1 LAGRHVPLRA
11 KFSVPKL
18 SVGTRGLRNC
28 IAKLYQ
34 VVYLGRTMERRHIKW
49 IPLLLAGLFFAYQ
62 YFSSE
67 KFVNPETGRASHVGM
82 STRQEALLGL
92 QSYQQVLA
100 QSESIDSG
108 PELETV
114 KRVASRLA
122 KATGTAGADFDWQV
136 SLIRSPQVNAFCLP
150 GGKIVVYTGI
160 LPVTQNEA
168 ALATVLG
175 HEMAHATSRHGSQR
189 VLQQNLA
196 QTALTGVA
204 MSLSDMDYDK
214 QRVVMGALGAG
225 TQFGV
230 LMPFSRKDESEADA
244 IGLLYMA
251 RAGYD
256 PRESIRFWERME
268 NVGSRQPP
276 EFLSSHPSHGTRI
289 QQLQAEMP
297 KAIEEYNRSNHAE
310 APGS

>member
-1 LAGRHVPLRA
+1 
-11 KFSVPKL
+11 
-18 SVGTRGLRNC
+18 
-28 IAKLYQ
+28 
-34 VVYLGRTMERRHIKW
+34 MERRHIKW

-67 KFVNPETGRASHVGM
+67 KFVNPETGRKSHVAM
-82 STRQEALLGL
+82 STQEEALLGL

-108 PELETV
+108 PELEMV

-122 KATGTAGADFDWQV
+122 TATGNAGADFDWQV

-160 LPVTQNEA
+160 LPV
-168 ALATVLG
+168 
-175 HEMAHATSRHGSQR
+175 
-189 VLQQNLA
+189 QQNLA

-204 MSLSDMDYDK
+204 ISLSDMDYDK
-214 QRVVMGALGAG
+214 QRAVMGALGVG

-230 LMPFSRKDESEADA
+230 LMPFSRKHESEADE

-256 PRESIRFWERME
+256 PRESIRFWQRME
-268 NVGSRQPP
+268 NAGGAQPP

-289 QQLQAEMP
+289 QQLEAEMP
-297 KAIEEYNRSNHAE
+297 KALEEYSKSSHADARE
-310 APGS
+310 SL

>member
-1 LAGRHVPLRA
+1 
-11 KFSVPKL
+11 
-18 SVGTRGLRNC
+18 
-28 IAKLYQ
+28 
-34 VVYLGRTMERRHIKW
+34 MERRHIKW
-49 IPLLLAGLFFAYQ
+49 LPLLLAGLFFAYQ

-67 KFVNPETGRASHVGM
+67 KFVNPETGRKSHVAM
-82 STRQEALLGL
+82 STREEALLGL

-100 QSESIDSG
+100 QSENIDSG
-108 PELETV
+108 PELAMV

-122 KATGTAGADFDWQV
+122 TATGKAGADFDWQV
-136 SLIRSPQVNAFCLP
+136 SLIRSSQINAFCLP

-160 LPVTQNEA
+160 LPITQNEP

-189 VLQQNLA
+189 VLEQNLA

-214 QRVVMGALGAG
+214 QRAVMGALGAG

-230 LMPFSRKDESEADA
+230 LMPFSRKHESEADE

-256 PRESIRFWERME
+256 PRESIPLLAADGKCRRCSTARVSFQSSVARRSYSAAR
-268 NVGSRQPP
+268 SRNA
-276 EFLSSHPSHGTRI
+276 ESLRRI
-289 QQLQAEMP
+289 QQIFPCRCTGVVVSRL
-297 KAIEEYNRSNHAE
+297 H
-310 APGS
+310 

>member
-1 LAGRHVPLRA
+1 
-11 KFSVPKL
+11 
-18 SVGTRGLRNC
+18 
-28 IAKLYQ
+28 
-34 VVYLGRTMERRHIKW
+34 MERRHIKW

-82 STRQEALLGL
+82 STREEALLGL
-92 QSYQQVLA
+92 QGYEQVLA
-100 QSESIDSG
+100 QSESIDAG
-108 PELETV
+108 PELEMV
-114 KRVASRLA
+114 RRVSSRLA
-122 KATGTAGADFDWQV
+122 NATGKVGADFDWQV

-160 LPVTQNEA
+160 LSITQNEP

-189 VLQQNLA
+189 VLEQNLA

-214 QRVVMGALGAG
+214 QRAVMGALGAG

-230 LMPFSRKDESEADA
+230 LMPFSRKHESEADA
-244 IGLLYMA
+244 IGLLYMG

-256 PRESIRFWERME
+256 PRESIRFWQRME
-268 NVGSRQPP
+268 NVGGPQPP

-289 QQLQAEMP
+289 QQLEAEMP
-297 KAIEEYNRSNHAE
+297 RALEEYNRSNHAA
-310 APGS
+310 APGSF

>member
-1 LAGRHVPLRA
+1 
-11 KFSVPKL
+11 
-18 SVGTRGLRNC
+18 
-28 IAKLYQ
+28 
-34 VVYLGRTMERRHIKW
+34 MERRHIKW
-49 IPLLLAGLFFAYQ
+49 LPLLLAGLFFAYQ

-67 KFVNPETGRASHVGM
+67 KFVNPETGRKSHVAM
-82 STRQEALLGL
+82 STREEALLGL

-108 PELETV
+108 PELEMI

-122 KATGTAGADFDWQV
+122 SATGKAGADFDWQV
-136 SLIRSPQVNAFCLP
+136 SLIRSSQVNAFCLP

-160 LPVTQNEA
+160 LPITQNEP

-189 VLQQNLA
+189 VLEQNLA

-214 QRVVMGALGAG
+214 QRAVMGALGAG

-230 LMPFSRKDESEADA
+230 LMPFSRKHESEADA

-256 PRESIRFWERME
+256 PRESIRFWQRME
-268 NVGSRQPP
+268 NAGGAQPP
-276 EFLSSHPSHGTRI
+276 EFLSNHPSHGTRI
-289 QQLQAEMP
+289 QQLETEMP
-297 KAIEEYNRSNHAE
+297 KALEEYNKSPHADV
-310 APGS
+310 PTSL

>member
-1 LAGRHVPLRA
+1 MRDSGKWCRRIIRAPCRLASIWNGDISNGFRCYWR
-11 KFSVPKL
+11 
-18 SVGTRGLRNC
+18 
-28 IAKLYQ
+28 
-34 VVYLGRTMERRHIKW
+34 
-49 IPLLLAGLFFAYQ
+49 GLFFAYQ

-82 STRQEALLGL
+82 STREEALLGL
-92 QSYQQVLA
+92 QGYEQVLA

-108 PELETV
+108 PELEMV
-114 KRVASRLA
+114 RRVSSRLA
-122 KATGTAGADFDWQV
+122 NATGKVGTDFDWQV

-160 LPVTQNEA
+160 LPITQNEP

-189 VLQQNLA
+189 VLEQNLA

-214 QRVVMGALGAG
+214 QRAVMGALGAG

-230 LMPFSRKDESEADA
+230 LMPFSRKHESEADA
-244 IGLLYMA
+244 IGLLYMG

-256 PRESIRFWERME
+256 PRESIRFWQRME
-268 NVGSRQPP
+268 NVGGPQPP
-276 EFLSSHPSHGTRI
+276 EFLSSHPSHSTRI
-289 QQLQAEMP
+289 QQLEAEMP
-297 KAIEEYNRSNHAE
+297 KALEEYNKSNHAA
-310 APGS
+310 APGSF

>member
-1 LAGRHVPLRA
+1 
-11 KFSVPKL
+11 
-18 SVGTRGLRNC
+18 
-28 IAKLYQ
+28 
-34 VVYLGRTMERRHIKW
+34 MERRHIKW
-49 IPLLLAGLFFAYQ
+49 LPLLLAGLFFAYQ

-67 KFVNPETGRASHVGM
+67 KFVNPETGRKSHVAM
-82 STRQEALLGL
+82 STREEDSLGV

-100 QSESIDSG
+100 QSESVNSG
-108 PELETV
+108 PELDMV

-122 KATGTAGADFDWQV
+122 TVTGKAGADFDWQV
-136 SLIRSPQVNAFCLP
+136 SLIRSSQANAFCLP

-160 LPVTQNEA
+160 LPITQNEP

-189 VLQQNLA
+189 VLEQNLA

-214 QRVVMGALGAG
+214 QRAVMGALGAG

-230 LMPFSRKDESEADA
+230 LMPFSRKHESEADE

-256 PRESIRFWERME
+256 PRESIRFWQRME
-268 NVGSRQPP
+268 NAGRAQPP

-289 QQLQAEMP
+289 QQLEAEMP
-297 KAIEEYNRSNHAE
+297 KALEEYSKSSHAD
-310 APGS
+310 APASL

>member
-1 LAGRHVPLRA
+1 
-11 KFSVPKL
+11 
-18 SVGTRGLRNC
+18 
-28 IAKLYQ
+28 
-34 VVYLGRTMERRHIKW
+34 MDRRHIKW
-49 IPLLLAGLFFAYQ
+49 LPLLLAGLFFAYQ

-67 KFVNPETGRASHVGM
+67 KFVNPETGRKSHVAM
-82 STRQEALLGL
+82 STREEALLGL

-122 KATGTAGADFDWQV
+122 IATGKAGADFDWQV

-160 LPVTQNEA
+160 LSVTQNEA

-189 VLQQNLA
+189 VLEQNLA

-214 QRVVMGALGAG
+214 QRAVMGALGAG

-230 LMPFSRKDESEADA
+230 LMPFSRKHESEADE

-268 NVGSRQPP
+268 NAGGAQPP

-289 QQLQAEMP
+289 QQLEAEMP
-297 KAIEEYNRSNHAE
+297 KALEEYSKSSHADARE
-310 APGS
+310 SL

>member
-1 LAGRHVPLRA
+1 
-11 KFSVPKL
+11 
-18 SVGTRGLRNC
+18 
-28 IAKLYQ
+28 
-34 VVYLGRTMERRHIKW
+34 MERRHIKW

-67 KFVNPETGRASHVGM
+67 RFVNPETGRASHVGM
-82 STRQEALLGL
+82 STREEALLGL
-92 QSYQQVLA
+92 QGYEQVLA

-108 PELETV
+108 PELEMV
-114 KRVASRLA
+114 RRVASRLA
-122 KATGTAGADFDWQV
+122 SATGKVSGDFDWQV

-160 LPVTQNEA
+160 LPITQNEP

-189 VLQQNLA
+189 VLEQNLA

-214 QRVVMGALGAG
+214 QRAVMGALGAG

-230 LMPFSRKDESEADA
+230 LMPFSRKHESEADA
-244 IGLLYMA
+244 IGLLYMG

-256 PRESIRFWERME
+256 PWESIRFWQRME
-268 NVGSRQPP
+268 NVGGPQPP

-289 QQLQAEMP
+289 QQLEAEMP
-297 KAIEEYNRSNHAE
+297 KALEEYNRSNHAA
-310 APGS
+310 APGSF

>member
-1 LAGRHVPLRA
+1 
-11 KFSVPKL
+11 
-18 SVGTRGLRNC
+18 
-28 IAKLYQ
+28 
-34 VVYLGRTMERRHIKW
+34 MERRHIKW
-49 IPLLLAGLFFAYQ
+49 LPLLLAGLFFAYQ

-67 KFVNPETGRASHVGM
+67 KFVNPETGRKSHVAM
-82 STRQEALLGL
+82 STREEALLGL

-108 PELETV
+108 PELETI

-122 KATGTAGADFDWQV
+122 TATSKAGVDFDWQV
-136 SLIRSPQVNAFCLP
+136 SLIRSSQVNAFCLP
-150 GGKIVVYTGI
+150 GGKVVVYTGI
-160 LPVTQNEA
+160 LPVTQNES

-189 VLQQNLA
+189 VLEQNLA

-214 QRVVMGALGAG
+214 QRAVMGALGVG

-230 LMPFSRKDESEADA
+230 LMPFSRKHESEADH
-244 IGLLYMA
+244 IGLHYMA

-256 PRESIRFWERME
+256 PRESIRFWQRME
-268 NVGSRQPP
+268 NAGGTQSP
-276 EFLSSHPSHGTRI
+276 EFLSSHPSHGSRI
-289 QQLQAEMP
+289 QQLEAEMP
-297 KAIEEYNRSNHAE
+297 KALEEYNRSSHADVRE
-310 APGS
+310 SL

>member
-1 LAGRHVPLRA
+1 
-11 KFSVPKL
+11 
-18 SVGTRGLRNC
+18 
-28 IAKLYQ
+28 
-34 VVYLGRTMERRHIKW
+34 MDRRHIKW

-82 STRQEALLGL
+82 STREEALLGL
-92 QSYQQVLA
+92 QGYEQVLA

-108 PELETV
+108 PELEMV
-114 KRVASRLA
+114 RRVASRLA
-122 KATGTAGADFDWQV
+122 SATGKVSGDFDWQV

-160 LPVTQNEA
+160 LPITQNEP

-189 VLQQNLA
+189 VLEQNLA

-214 QRVVMGALGAG
+214 QRAVMGALGAG

-230 LMPFSRKDESEADA
+230 LMPFSRKHESEADA
-244 IGLLYMA
+244 IGLLYMG

-256 PRESIRFWERME
+256 PRESIRFWQRME
-268 NVGSRQPP
+268 NVGGPQPP

-289 QQLQAEMP
+289 QQLEAEMP
-297 KAIEEYNRSNHAE
+297 KALEEYNRSNHAA
-310 APGS
+310 APGSF

>member
-1 LAGRHVPLRA
+1 
-11 KFSVPKL
+11 
-18 SVGTRGLRNC
+18 
-28 IAKLYQ
+28 
-34 VVYLGRTMERRHIKW
+34 MERRHIKW
-49 IPLLLAGLFFAYQ
+49 LPLLLAGLFFAYQ

-67 KFVNPETGRASHVGM
+67 KFVNPETGRKSHVAM
-82 STRQEALLGL
+82 STREEASLGV

-100 QSESIDSG
+100 QSESVNSG
-108 PELETV
+108 PELDMV

-122 KATGTAGADFDWQV
+122 TATGKAGADFDWQV
-136 SLIRSPQVNAFCLP
+136 SLIRSSQANAFCLP
-150 GGKIVVYTGI
+150 AGKIVVYTGI
-160 LPVTQNEA
+160 LPITQNEP

-189 VLQQNLA
+189 VLEQNLA

-214 QRVVMGALGAG
+214 QRAVMGALGAG

-230 LMPFSRKDESEADA
+230 LMPFSRKHESEADE

-256 PRESIRFWERME
+256 PRESIRFWQRME
-268 NVGSRQPP
+268 NAAGAQPP

-289 QQLQAEMP
+289 QQLEAEMP
-297 KAIEEYNRSNHAE
+297 KALEDYSKSSHAD
-310 APGS
+310 APASL